1 MVIILILVSIQKGV
15 ADNTTLSAKNVNKFK
30 NLLNVNLYCVIGA
43 EKDDQA
49 YKAKP
54 VKEDDIF
61 LLTSHR

>member
-1 MVIILILVSIQKGV
+1 LVSIQKGV
-15 ADNTTLSAKNVNKFK
+15 ADNTTLGAKNVNKFK
-30 NLLNVNLYCVIGA
+30 NLLNVNLYYVIGA
-43 EKDDQA
+43 QKDDQA